1 MPWQENDHPS
11 IMERK
16 AAMLL
21 DQGDILY
28 VTEFSF
34 PDLKSD
40 RGIPLR
46 FDFAIFESPE
56 DMEKEK
62 PKFLL
67 EMQGEQHYKQ
77 KFQTKEGFARQ
88 QANDKRKRS
97 YCAVKGYTLVAIP
110 YTEYNS
116 MTLDSILEQ
125 GKYFD

>member
-1 MPWQENDHPS
+1 MSQTMS
-11 IMERK
+11 IGERK
-16 AAMLL
+16 IKMLL
-21 DQGDILY
+21 EQGQIDFEQEY
-28 VTEFSF
+28 SF

-46 FDFAIFESPE
+46 FDFAVFTDSSYQKIA
-56 DMEKEK
+56 
-62 PKFLL
+62 FLI
-67 EMQGEQHYKQ
+67 EYQGSQHYEQ

-88 QANDKRKRS
+88 QANDKRKRA
-97 YCAVKGYTLVAIP
+97 YCAAKGYTLVAIP

>member
-56 DMEKEK
+56 DMEKER

-77 KFQTKEGFARQ
+77 KFQTKEGFEDSRLTIRESVPTVRLKDILQ
-88 QANDKRKRS
+88 SQFR
-97 YCAVKGYTLVAIP
+97 TLNTI
-110 YTEYNS
+110 
-116 MTLDSILEQ
+116 Q
-125 GKYFD
+125 